1 VSTAATVI
9 SNVGTYALSAQV
21 YDALALASR
30 LAASVKNRGGALRT
44 AYHLRRLNGR
54 VSEFVDIVNRAMNG
68 TTKPDPNAEPV
79 TSVMMRTH
87 ADNFEQ
93 LYRMLDHIVAGSR
106 RAGLTNNSLT
116 AGSIRG
122 IERHLDAIANLADWF
137 DLAAQPEAIT
147 KIFEGAEREMERGE
161 LIDLAKVE

>member
-1 VSTAATVI
+1 VSTAAIVI
-9 SNVGTYALSAQV
+9 SNVGTYTLSAQV

-30 LAASVKNRGGALRT
+30 LAADVKNRGSALRM
-44 AYHLRRLNGR
+44 AYHLHRLDSL
-54 VSEFVDIVNRAMNG
+54 VTEFVDIVNRAMDG
-68 TTKPDPNAEPV
+68 KTKPDPSAEPV

-93 LYRMLDHIVAGSR
+93 LYRMLDFIVASAR
-106 RAGLTNNSLT
+106 RAGLANHSLM

-137 DLAAQPEAIT
+137 DLAAQPEAVT
-147 KIFEGAEREMERGE
+147 RIFEGAEREMERGE

>member
-1 VSTAATVI
+1 MSTAATVI
-9 SNVGTYALSAQV
+9 GNLGTYTLSAQV

-30 LAASVKNRGGALRT
+30 LAAGVKNRGSALRM
-44 AYHLRRLNGR
+44 AYHLRRLDAR
-54 VSEFVDIVNRAMNG
+54 VSEFVDIVNRAMAGNM
-68 TTKPDPNAEPV
+68 KPDPTAEPV
-79 TSVMMRTH
+79 TPVMLRSH
-87 ADNFEQ
+87 ADNFEN
-93 LYRMLDHIVAGSR
+93 LYRTLDYIVAGAR

-137 DLAAQPEAIT
+137 DLASQPDAINR
-147 KIFEGAEREMERGE
+147 IFQGAEQERERGE